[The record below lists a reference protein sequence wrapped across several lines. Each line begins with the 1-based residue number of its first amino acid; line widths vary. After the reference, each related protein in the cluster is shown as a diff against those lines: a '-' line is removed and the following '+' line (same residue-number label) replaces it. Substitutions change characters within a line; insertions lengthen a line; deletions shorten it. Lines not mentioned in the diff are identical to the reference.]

1 MKLEKESIQNRK
13 RKKSVKWEKEN
24 IQKKNEIS
32 VKLEKE
38 NI

>member
-24 IQKKNEIS
+24 IPKKYEIS
-32 VKLEKE
+32 LKLEKE